1 MTHPLSGTMRCP
13 KASTIRA
20 IYKCLL
26 QDARALRRTPQFR
39 LRNALRLEQWGSGH
53 YVPPLGQSH
62 RGQPDDQ
69 LVQFRTLEEF
79 MAAKTRGFR
88 PDEPVEDVEE
98 MIRRSFKEKMHLR
111 DPKAIA
117 SALDDAIAA
126 LHEISEQ
133 LILADCSS
141 VTVTNGIR
149 IEATSQFVPT
159 HSNPELNLYRF
170 TYRITITNES
180 MSSAFIWELKVPL
193 DSQLLLPDE
202 LETVQITGR
211 QYTFESER
219 GQRIALPRNSPGI
232 VGNTPV
238 LQPGQTFEYASGVD
252 IDSPRGFVT
261 GCLHVVRRDKDSS
274 SDAMDSFDA
283 YVSKF
288 SLRASPQ

>member
-1 MTHPLSGTMRCP
+1 MPMRSP

-39 LRNALRLEQWGSGH
+39 LRNALRLEQWGTGH
-53 YVPPLGQSH
+53 YVPPLGRSPRQ
-62 RGQPDDQ
+62 GNGDDH
-69 LVQFRTLEEF
+69 VVRFRSLAEY
-79 MAAKTRGFR
+79 MAVKTRGFR
-88 PDEPVEDVEE
+88 PDENIEDVEE
-98 MIRRSFKEKMHLR
+98 MIRLSFKAKMHLA
-111 DPKAIA
+111 DSKEIA
-117 SALDDAIAA
+117 SGLDDAIAA

-133 LILADCSS
+133 LMLAECSS
-141 VTVTNGIR
+141 ITVTNGIR

-159 HSNPELNLYRF
+159 HSNPEQNLYRY
-170 TYRITITNES
+170 TYRVTITNEN
-180 MSSAFIWELKVPL
+180 E
-193 DSQLLLPDE
+193 DD
-202 LETVQITGR
+202 TVQITGR

-261 GCLHVVRRDKDSS
+261 GCLHVVRRGDDTP
-274 SDAMDSFDA
+274 SDAVDSFDA

-288 SLRASPQ
+288 ALRATTP